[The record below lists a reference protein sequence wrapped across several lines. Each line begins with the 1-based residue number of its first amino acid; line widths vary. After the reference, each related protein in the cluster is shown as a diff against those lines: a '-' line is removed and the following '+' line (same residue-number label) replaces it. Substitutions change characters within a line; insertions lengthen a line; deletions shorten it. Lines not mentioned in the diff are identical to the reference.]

1 MRILDRYSLQTKAIF
16 VGAIILAI
24 ILIVLV
30 TRHEDSRSR
39 DIETVS
45 NARLLA
51 TALERYYTFY
61 RTYPEWDKATLDK
74 VKFIS
79 DQGVNKEGETIFYT
93 NNIVWPEDADI
104 TLAIQSDDYQLDF
117 TVHNSWPAWGV
128 TKAKGGR
135 CRVMKEVNFLC
146 ADWAK

>member
-1 MRILDRYSLQTKAIF
+1 MILDRYSLQTKAIF

-24 ILIVLV
+24 VLIIFLV
-30 TRHEDSRSR
+30 RYENSRSR
-39 DIETVS
+39 DVQLVA
-45 NARLLA
+45 NAKILA
-51 TALERYYTFY
+51 AALERYYTFY

-79 DQGVNKEGETIFYT
+79 DQGVNKDGETIFYA

-117 TVHNSWPAWGV
+117 
-128 TKAKGGR
+128 
-135 CRVMKEVNFLC
+135 
-146 ADWAK
+146 